1 MLLTVAAVGQVI
13 HSVAA
18 SDAGDDAGPDAAD
31 AADEADAA
39 DVADVA
45 DVAAVVVPAVGWAVL
60 AADVEEPVQ
69 PARAR
74 IPVARIAADRAEL
87 AEAR

>member
-31 AADEADAA
+31 EADA
-39 DVADVA
+39 ADVA

>member
-18 SDAGDDAGPDAAD
+18 SD
-31 AADEADAA
+31 EADAA
-39 DVADVA
+39 DVE
-45 DVAAVVVPAVGWAVL
+45 DVAAVGVPAVGWAVP

-74 IPVARIAADRAEL
+74 MPVARIAADRAEL